1 MHCLKLGDLIKI
13 LVESND
19 NVVHPDKCYA
29 DWGLATGSALLKAKQ
44 QSIEYGSLLD
54 TD

>member
-1 MHCLKLGDLIKI
+1 MHCLKLGDLVKI

-29 DWGLATGSALLKAKQ
+29 DWGLATGSALLKEGKTA
-44 QSIEYGSLLD
+44 IYRIWVLA
-54 TD
+54 